1 MTPPKK
7 DFPIALLDANVLY
20 PAPLRDSL
28 MHLAVTV
35 PLEVRWTETIQQE
48 WVTNLLEARPN
59 LELARLERTVQQ
71 MNKALPN
78 ALVHGYESLIAGLAL
93 PDLDDR
99 HVLAAAIHG
108 GAKIIVTN
116 NLKDFPQRH
125 LKQWGIKACNPDVY
139 IMEVIEAAPQA
150 VLHAFKLQR
159 ANLKNPAV
167 GVSEFLATLGLQGL
181 QQVVHW
187 LRQHKL

>member
-7 DFPIALLDANVLY
+7 DIPVALLDANVLY

-35 PLEVRWTETIQQE
+35 PLEVRWTEIIQQE

-59 LELARLERTVQQ
+59 LEPQRLERTVQQ
-71 MNKALPN
+71 MNKAVPN
-78 ALVHGYESLIAGLAL
+78 ALIHGYETLIEGLNL
-93 PDLDDR
+93 PDLEDR

-116 NLKDFPQRH
+116 NLKDFPQRY
-125 LKQWGIKACNPDVY
+125 LKQWDIKALKPDAY
-139 IMEVIEAAPQA
+139 IIEVVEAAPEA
-150 VLHAFKLQR
+150 ALHAFKLQR
-159 ANLKNPAV
+159 ANLKSPAV
-167 GVSEFLATLGLQGL
+167 GVSEFLTTLELQSL
-181 QQVVHW
+181 HQVVGW
-187 LRQHKL
+187 LKQQRL